1 MRKREPL
8 WLSFP
13 IKQAQRRLRRMQQA
27 VFKAAPRLAYTNVA
41 AEWPAQHRHDR
52 GACNRSLLT
61 CCLCRSSLPGSL
73 PGIPRMATAI
83 RRNPASPLDLTRF
96 APVEAAGSSLARGIS
111 KRNTIPICGVLTW
124 ALGDTP
130 HLHSGPQIKINCT
143 KEDGMA
149 LPYRPLTICGFGE
162 ITRPRPV
169 PWRRR

>member
-1 MRKREPL
+1 MRERESL

-13 IKQAQRRLRRMQQA
+13 IKQARRRLRRMQQA
-27 VFKAAPRLAYTNVA
+27 VFKAASRLAYTNVA

-61 CCLCRSSLPGSL
+61 CCLCRSSLL
-73 PGIPRMATAI
+73 GIPRMATAI

-96 APVEAAGSSLARGIS
+96 APVEAAGLARGIS
-111 KRNTIPICGVLTW
+111 KRNTILICGVLTW
-124 ALGDTP
+124 ALGDAP
-130 HLHSGPQIKINCT
+130 HLHNGPQIKINCT

>member
-1 MRKREPL
+1 MYPHFMGRARRRCGTSVPSRCLLRPSWPSSSWTAIERKREPL

-13 IKQAQRRLRRMQQA
+13 IKQARRRLRRMQQA

-61 CCLCRSSLPGSL
+61 CCLCRSSLPDSL

-96 APVEAAGSSLARGIS
+96 APVEAAGSSLPAAFQ
-111 KRNTIPICGVLTW
+111 KE
-124 ALGDTP
+124 TP
-130 HLHSGPQIKINCT
+130 S
-143 KEDGMA
+143 
-149 LPYRPLTICGFGE
+149 
-162 ITRPRPV
+162 
-169 PWRRR
+169 